1 MDMDTLKFSV
11 GFSTC
16 MNHRE
21 STCESILNMA
31 NIFIS
36 MRFYLWKS
44 CILFQDEED
53 YRLKMYDDRALKL
66 KKVGFRLD
74 IIIVEPRISS

>member
-11 GFSTC
+11 GFLTC
-16 MNHRE
+16 INHRE
-21 STCESILNMA
+21 SVCESILNMA
-31 NIFIS
+31 DIFMS
-36 MRFYLWKS
+36 MSFYFLKS

-53 YRLKMYDDRALKL
+53 YRSRMYDDRASKL
-66 KKVGFRLD
+66 KKIGFWLD